1 MVQVSADNNILVAGG
16 DDDLIHIW
24 NIHSEVQYTN
34 IKGRDTPIEDFYCF
48 VSLKISLSVFLNK

>member
-24 NIHSEVQYTN
+24 NIHPVVQYTN
-34 IKGRDTPIEDFYCF
+34 IKGRNTSIQDFI
-48 VSLKISLSVFLNK
+48 VNALSHGSKIRCVF